1 MVIKHW
7 ISAFRLRTLPLALA
21 CILMGNALSLLHIY
35 FSWKIFLLTVLTTCL
50 LQILSNIANDYGD
63 FVKGTDNEKR
73 VGPKRTLQSG
83 VITKKQMLVGIIILT
98 VLSLFS
104 GIWTVYEG
112 TKDIS
117 IQSSL
122 VLLFI
127 GIGAI
132 LAAITYTIGKKA
144 YGYSGLGDV
153 FVFIFFGIVGVMG
166 SSYLQSAELLLVNL
180 LPASAVG
187 LLSVAVLNLNNM
199 RDIENDKASGK
210 NTVVVKIGL
219 ANAKK
224 YHLFLIISSIILM
237 LLFTYLTYSSFFNFL
252 YLIVAPVLFI
262 HLKKVHKTNIPQALD
277 PELKKVALSTFLISL
292 LFFIGVILDFL
303 I

>member
-1 MVIKHW
+1 MAIKHW

-21 CILMGNALSLLHIY
+21 CILMGNALALSHIY
-35 FSWKIFLLTVLTTCL
+35 FSWKIFFLTILTTCL

-83 VITKKQMLVGIIILT
+83 VITKQQMLIAIIILT
-98 VLSLFS
+98 FLSLIT
-104 GIWTVYEG
+104 GIWTIYEG
-112 TKDIS
+112 TKDAP

-144 YGYSGLGDV
+144 YGYSGLGDL

-166 SSYLQSAELLLVNL
+166 SCYLQSAELVLINL
-180 LPASAVG
+180 LPAAAIG

-199 RDIENDKASGK
+199 RDIENDKTSGK

-224 YHLFLIISSIILM
+224 YHFFLIVSSITLM
-237 LLFTYLTYSSFFNFL
+237 LLFNYLTFSSYLSFL
-252 YLIVAPVLFI
+252 YLLVTPILFI
-262 HLKKVHKTNIPQALD
+262 HLKKVQQTDIPQALD
-277 PELKKVALSTFLISL
+277 PELKKVALSTFFISL
-292 LFFIGVILDFL
+292 LFFAGVILDFL

>member
-1 MVIKHW
+1 
-7 ISAFRLRTLPLALA
+7 
-21 CILMGNALSLLHIY
+21 MGNALALALSHIY
-35 FSWKIFLLTVLTTCL
+35 FSWKIFFLTILTTCL

-83 VITKKQMLVGIIILT
+83 VITKQQMLIAIIILT
-98 VLSLFS
+98 FLSLIT
-104 GIWTVYEG
+104 GIWTIYEG
-112 TKDIS
+112 TKDTP

-144 YGYSGLGDV
+144 YGYSGLGDL

-166 SSYLQSAELLLVNL
+166 SCYLQSAELVLINL
-180 LPASAVG
+180 LPAAAIG

-199 RDIENDKASGK
+199 RDIENDKTSGK

-224 YHLFLIISSIILM
+224 YHFFLIIGSIILM
-237 LLFTYLTYSSFFNFL
+237 LLFNYLTFSSYLSFL
-252 YLIVAPVLFI
+252 YLLVTPILFI
-262 HLKKVHKTNIPQALD
+262 HLKKVQQTDMPQVLD
-277 PELKKVALSTFLISL
+277 PELKKVALSTFFISL
-292 LFFIGVILDFL
+292 LFFAGVILDFL

>member
-1 MVIKHW
+1 LAIKHW

-21 CILMGNALSLLHIY
+21 CIVMGNALALSHIY
-35 FSWKIFLLTVLTTCL
+35 FSWKIFFLTILTTSL

-73 VGPKRTLQSG
+73 VGPMRTLQSG
-83 VITKKQMLVGIIILT
+83 VITKQQMLMAIIILT
-98 VLSLFS
+98 FLSLFT
-104 GIWTVYEG
+104 GIWTIYEG

-117 IQSSL
+117 VQSSL
-122 VLLFI
+122 VLFFI

-144 YGYSGLGDV
+144 YGYYGFGDF

-166 SSYLQSAELLLVNL
+166 SCYLQSAEILISNL
-180 LPASAVG
+180 LPASAIG

-199 RDIENDKASGK
+199 RDIVNDKASGK
-210 NTVVVKIGL
+210 NTIVVKMGL
-219 ANAKK
+219 SNAKK
-224 YHLFLIISSIILM
+224 YHYFLILCPVFLM
-237 LLFTYLTYSSFFNFL
+237 LFFNYLTFSSYVDFI
-252 YLIVAPVLFI
+252 YLMVVPILFI
-262 HLKKVHKTNIPQALD
+262 HLNKIQKTDAPQALD
-277 PELKKVALSTFLISL
+277 PELKKVALSTFFISL